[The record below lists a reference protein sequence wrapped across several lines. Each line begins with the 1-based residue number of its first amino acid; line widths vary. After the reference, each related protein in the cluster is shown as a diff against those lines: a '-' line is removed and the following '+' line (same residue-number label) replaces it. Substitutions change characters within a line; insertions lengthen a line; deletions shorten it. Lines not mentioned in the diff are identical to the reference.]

1 MIMKILVFGASGFLG
16 KSLVKLLEKQKNI
29 EVFRA
34 VRSRK
39 DIKGKNSILG
49 NLNSTFSI
57 KRILDITS
65 PNLVVNL
72 AAEVSFK
79 KKNDDMFLVNAIAPK
94 IIANYCSLKRI
105 RYIHTSTI
113 LVNGS
118 QNKFFDNKTSYNPD
132 SEYGKSKL
140 IGDLNI
146 IKLGGNYSILRFPG
160 IYGFKGPSHLGINV
174 SISNALNNKKP
185 ILSGNGNSK
194 RNYIFVEDATKKII
208 SLIYKK
214 HNGIVYLGGQTIS
227 FREMLYNIYKLWLPN
242 YKIKI
247 QKTKNKIHDQ
257 ISVVKKE
264 FSSCTNFYESL
275 KKIDKEKVNH
285 V

>member
-1 MIMKILVFGASGFLG
+1 MKILVFGASGFLG

-94 IIANYCSLKRI
+94 IIANYCSLKRSSI
-105 RYIHTSTI
+105 STCA
-113 LVNGS
+113 
-118 QNKFFDNKTSYNPD
+118 NKLKVEISDIIFR
-132 SEYGKSKL
+132 
-140 IGDLNI
+140 I
-146 IKLGGNYSILRFPG
+146 IKLFFIL
-160 IYGFKGPSHLGINV
+160 
-174 SISNALNNKKP
+174 
-185 ILSGNGNSK
+185 
-194 RNYIFVEDATKKII
+194 
-208 SLIYKK
+208 
-214 HNGIVYLGGQTIS
+214 
-227 FREMLYNIYKLWLPN
+227 LY
-242 YKIKI
+242 
-247 QKTKNKIHDQ
+247 
-257 ISVVKKE
+257 
-264 FSSCTNFYESL
+264 FF
-275 KKIDKEKVNH
+275 ID
-285 V
+285 